1 MDHKQSPAEFG
12 DQSQP
17 IITELKP
24 LYSHCA
30 LDDYDFINQV
40 SQLCLCL
47 YIFLTNTE
55 AHLDILSQILRVK
68 KKRHLSK

>member
-68 KKRHLSK
+68 KRHLSK